1 MYPTPMLNFRNFSSQ
16 DIFALADRATLEN
29 TTNQI
34 AEKAL
39 GDITFVL
46 EKIDKTN

>member
-1 MYPTPMLNFRNFSSQ
+1 LNFRDFSSQ
-16 DIFALADRATLEN
+16 EIFALADRATLEKV
-29 TTNQI
+29 TNQI

-39 GDITFVL
+39 GDITFIL